1 MKIRISKKI
10 LIIIAIF
17 LLISLTFIPEC
28 FAGIAPGDI
37 TGNPSNTPDV
47 NVDFVDKLAGII
59 RTIGIFIAVGVIMII
74 GIKYMTGSLEEK
86 ANYKKS
92 MFPYLIGCVLLFGAS
107 TIAPQIMETFKE
119 NQNAEDI
126 GNLILGIIQVVGT
139 FVAVAVLMILGI
151 KYMLGSLEERA
162 SYKKSML
169 PYIIGAVLLFGGVNI
184 TTSLYNHFALDK
196 DISSQETT
204 YTEKSDGKT
213 YCDKCGAVIPDM
225 AKEKGECFGCGRQL
239 TGSSKK

>member
-1 MKIRISKKI
+1 MKNKLFKTLAVLSIVSLCIVI
-10 LIIIAIF
+10 LMP
-17 LLISLTFIPEC
+17 TT

-37 TGNPSNTPDV
+37 TGNPSSTPDV

-59 RTIGIFIAVGVIMII
+59 RTIGIFVAVGVIMII

-169 PYIIGAVLLFGGVNI
+169 PYVIGAILLFGGVNI
-184 TTSLYNHFALDK
+184 TSMLANNFAFNTTS
-196 DISSQETT
+196 
-204 YTEKSDGKT
+204 YTVKADGKA
-213 YCDKCGAVIPDM
+213 YCDHCQAVITDM
-225 AKEKGECFGCGRQL
+225 AREKGECFGCNFKLRPNVK
-239 TGSSKK
+239 TEE